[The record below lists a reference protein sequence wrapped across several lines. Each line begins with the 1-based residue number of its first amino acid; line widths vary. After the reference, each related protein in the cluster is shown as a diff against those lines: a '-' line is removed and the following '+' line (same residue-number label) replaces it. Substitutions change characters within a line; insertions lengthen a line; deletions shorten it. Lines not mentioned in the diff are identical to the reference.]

1 MANTQFIA
9 DLVSRVDQLL
19 NQHNALQ
26 HTLQQTSAQLAQAE
40 AERDT
45 LRTQLHTQQEQHH
58 TEQAA
63 LATQLSNAEAE
74 RDLVRALNG
83 ELAVKNAALTALVAD
98 LESQLSSMSTEHDL
112 LRSRHAAARA
122 RIDALLD
129 RLHKNTFPTP
139 DSPRVID

>member
-45 LRTQLHTQQEQHH
+45 LRTQQEQHH

-83 ELAVKNAALTALVAD
+83 ELAAKNAALTALVAD

-129 RLHKNTFPTP
+129 RLHKNTFPTS